1 MARPHILFLQSQVL
15 PWHAALE
22 DERPNVSCKVLSED
36 ADSGA
41 STRIVRYP
49 AGYDSPERRIS
60 ADEEWFV
67 LDGELT
73 FDDERYG
80 YHDYAFLPAGLPRR
94 RLRSEAGAVVL
105 TMFSG
110 RPRAASEAT
119 SCDESRLIR
128 RLHTFALPWAQG
140 AEGSVTGRPL
150 GPGLGV
156 KHLRRDPD
164 TGEQS
169 FLYACLP
176 HHPPPAVMVGKFTHP
191 VVEEIFTLEGEYVF
205 GDAGVM
211 RPGGY
216 CWWREGERH
225 GPAGS
230 RTGYS
235 LFIRVLGGALRNE
248 FDRERA
254 PFRYDPPYVP
264 ALPESLRQAAVPL
277 EGLSKW

>member
-1 MARPHILFLQSQVL
+1 VARPHTVFVQSQAL
-15 PWHAALE
+15 PWSVALE
-22 DERPNVSCKVLSED
+22 NVRPGVTCKVLSED

-49 AGYDSPERRIS
+49 AGYDSPERGIT

-67 LDGELT
+67 LDGEITL
-73 FDDERYG
+73 DGMRYG
-80 YHDYAFLPAGLPRR
+80 YHDYAYLPAGLPRR
-94 RLRSEAGAVVL
+94 RLSSAAGAVVL
-105 TMFSG
+105 TMLSCE
-110 RPRAASEAT
+110 PRAASDAT
-119 SCDESRLIR
+119 SCNESRLIR
-128 RLHTFALPWAQG
+128 RLDTFALPWEHG
-140 AEGSVTGRPL
+140 AGGSVTGRPL
-150 GPGLGV
+150 GPGLAV
-156 KHLRRDPD
+156 KHLRRDLE

-205 GDAGVM
+205 SDAGVM

-216 CWWREGERH
+216 CWWREGEWH

-230 RTGYS
+230 RAGYS

-248 FDRERA
+248 FDREPY
-254 PFRYDPPYVP
+254 PFRYDPPYMP
-264 ALPESLRQAAVPL
+264 ALPETLREAAAPL
-277 EGLSKW
+277 EWPPKW